1 MYQSIKKLIESHS
14 FQNFI
19 MILIILN
26 GITMGMET
34 SKNLV
39 ANYGSAFEWFN
50 TFAITVFTIE
60 VSLRIFV
67 NRLAFF
73 KDPWSLFDFFIVA
86 ISLIPASAG
95 FEILRILRVLRLL
108 RLISIVPQMRK
119 ITTALVKVIPGIASI
134 GGLLSLFFYI
144 FAIMATQLFSE
155 KFPQWFGSL
164 GESFYTLFQ
173 VMTLESWS
181 MGIVRP
187 VMEEFPLAWLFFVPF
202 IFLATF
208 IIVNLIIAI
217 VVDAMNEMKDAES
230 NELVEQQEL
239 VETKATQKELSKLR
253 EEIKELREIIV
264 AKANKTNN

>member
-1 MYQSIKKLIESHS
+1 MFNSIKKLIESER
-14 FQNFI
+14 FRNFI
-19 MILIILN
+19 MVLIILN

-34 SKNLV
+34 SKRL
-39 ANYGSAFEWFN
+39 AADYGSFFEWFN
-50 TFAITVFTIE
+50 VFVITAFTIE
-60 VSLRIFV
+60 VLLRIYI

-86 ISLIPASAG
+86 ISLVPASVG

-119 ITTALVKVIPGIASI
+119 ITVALVKVIPGILSI
-134 GGLLSLFFYI
+134 AGLLSLFFYI
-144 FAIMATQLFSE
+144 FAIMSTKLFGE
-155 KFPQWFGSL
+155 HFPEWFGSL
-164 GESFYTLFQ
+164 GGSFYTLFQ
-173 VMTLESWS
+173 IMTLESWS

-217 VVDAMNEMKDAES
+217 VVDAMNEMKNNEEKNIIGELHTCDDA
-230 NELVEQQEL
+230 
-239 VETKATQKELSKLR
+239 TKLEFQKLR
-253 EEIKELREIIV
+253 REIKELKVLIV
-264 AKANKTNN
+264 SR